1 MAWTVSA
8 RTARRIATTAAYGGG
23 GVGLAGAGFY
33 GLLRLEATLAR
44 RAIGQPP
51 ADPPVADGRFG
62 HYYGE
67 PISVVV
73 LGDSSAAGVGVQTP
87 QETPGA
93 MLAAG
98 LAAIAERPVQLT
110 VVARIGAQTS
120 HLAGQIREAAHA
132 RADLAVV
139 MVGANDVTHRV
150 RPTIS
155 VRLLD
160 EAVRQLRS
168 AGAAV
173 VVGTCP
179 DLGTVEPIPHPLRWI
194 ARRASRRLAA
204 AQTVVAVEAGARTVS
219 VGSILGPE
227 FAAAPSQM
235 FSPDGFHPSS
245 AGYAAAAA
253 AMLPAAASALHLSR
267 AEDERPEPARGD
279 EVLPV
284 SLAAAEAVEES
295 GTEVV
300 ATQVAGHDRGSRGR
314 WALLRHR
321 RGRPLPAPERA
332 SAENMA
338 ENMTEN
344 MADDMTSSRSRS

>member
-1 MAWTVSA
+1 MVSA

-33 GLLRLEATLAR
+33 GLLRLQAGVAR
-44 RAIGQPP
+44 KAIGTPP
-51 ADPPVADGRFG
+51 EDAPKADGLYG
-62 HYYGE
+62 HFPGE

-73 LGDSSAAGVGVQTP
+73 FGDSSAAGVGVDTP
-87 QETPGA
+87 EQTPGA
-93 MLAAG
+93 LIAAG
-98 LAAIAERPVQLT
+98 LAEMAQRPVQLT
-110 VVARIGAQTS
+110 VVARTAARTS
-120 HLAGQIREAAHA
+120 DLAEQIRQAADA
-132 RADLAVV
+132 RPDLALV
-139 MVGANDVTHRV
+139 MVGANDVTHRI
-150 RPTIS
+150 RATTS

-160 EAVRQLRS
+160 EGVRHLRD

-204 AQTVVAVEAGARTVS
+204 AQTIAAVEAGARTVS

-227 FAAAPSQM
+227 FAAQPGHM
-235 FSPDGFHPSS
+235 FSPDGFHPSA

-253 AMLPAAASALHLSR
+253 AMLPSAASALNLVS
-267 AEDERPEPARGD
+267 EEEERPEAIRGD

-284 SLAAAEAVEES
+284 SEAAVEAAEES

-300 ATQVAGHDRGSRGR
+300 ATQVAGHDRGARGR
-314 WALLRHR
+314 WAQLRHR
-321 RGRPLPAPERA
+321 RRRPLPDPEWEH
-332 SAENMA
+332 AE
-338 ENMTEN
+338 
-344 MADDMTSSRSRS
+344 DMTT